1 MAVLEKNQMLNLA
14 EDAVKKAL
22 KKKETPK
29 EKEIEKEKVDLDS
42 LLEERGL
49 ADKKKKPKE

>member
-1 MAVLEKNQMLNLA
+1 MKRYLLTSFILHVIAFSVLVY
-14 EDAVKKAL
+14 VK
-22 KKKETPK
+22 EEP
-29 EKEIEKEKVDLDS
+29 EKVDLDS